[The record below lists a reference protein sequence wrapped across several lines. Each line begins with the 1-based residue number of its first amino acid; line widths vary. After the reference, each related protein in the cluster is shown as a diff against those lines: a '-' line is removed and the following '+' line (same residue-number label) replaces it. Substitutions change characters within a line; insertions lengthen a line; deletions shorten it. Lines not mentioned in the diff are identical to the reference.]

1 MGLSDRDYYR
11 EHHKR
16 QTASPSRTT
25 ARSLRK
31 AQSWPSWLV
40 WAVLI
45 VAGTTGIKWVLD
57 ARQSKPF
64 PASGQVHWYIDH
76 PSGPLAPFTIKAPN
90 NSDAN
95 FVVQLDQWDAR
106 TPVAMIPVRGGEA
119 AQVQVP
125 LGRYRMTIAKGT
137 RWKGPGKLFATTEY
151 SKEAVHPLEFFRV
164 DNQINGHTI
173 QLETFNGN
181 IETVPKWR

>member
-11 EHHKR
+11 EHHKQR
-16 QTASPSRTT
+16 TASTSCSA
-25 ARSLRK
+25 ARSLGNAR
-31 AQSWPSWLV
+31 SWSGWIA
-40 WAVLI
+40 WALLI
-45 VAGTTGIKWVLD
+45 VTGTIGVKWALD
-57 ARQSKPF
+57 ARHSMPF

-76 PSGPLAPFTIKAPN
+76 PSGPLAPLTVKAPN
-90 NSDAN
+90 NTDAY

-106 TPVAMIPVRGGEA
+106 TPVAMIPVRGGDV

-125 LGRYRMTIAKGT
+125 LGRYRVTIAKGS
-137 RWKGPGKLFATTEY
+137 RWKGPGRLFAATEY

-164 DNQINGHTI
+164 DNQINGQII

-181 IETVPKWR
+181 METIPKWR